1 MCNRRPVRSARAQR
15 YGTPGSDYRAGIG
28 RLRTLEIALVRQRV
42 KYDALVLVL
51 CAQRPKVCV
60 LGCSDSRVPVEIV
73 FDQGLG
79 DIFVIRGAGNVADF
93 SSMASVEYAVQHL
106 MVKVLHLAII
116 SLSWGR
122 SQPTCCPPAGASS
135 DGT

>member
-1 MCNRRPVRSARAQR
+1 M
-15 YGTPGSDYRAGIG
+15 
-28 RLRTLEIALVRQRV
+28 
-42 KYDALVLVL
+42 
-51 CAQRPKVCV
+51 CV

-106 MVKVLHLAII
+106 MVKVSARGTVRLPWGPHHLK
-116 SLSWGR
+116 
-122 SQPTCCPPAGASS
+122 
-135 DGT
+135 